1 MASFRRA
8 LVWLGI
14 TDEDEGGET
23 DAWHPES
30 SHPGYG
36 AGIPREQPSP
46 RVQVVSSGD
55 GQSQKVEHTQRSVVE
70 EPVQERRTTV
80 LRAFPQAPERPK
92 IHLIVPAKYSDVQ
105 EIGDKLKAEQPVI
118 VNVEGLDRELRRRIV
133 DFCSGLAYAL
143 EGKLK
148 EIATGVYLLSPQ
160 RVEIA
165 DDDTFRARQRAQGQ
179 D

>member
-30 SHPGYG
+30 SQSGYG
-36 AGIPREQPSP
+36 ASNLREQTSP
-46 RVQVVSSGD
+46 RVQVMSPGEEL
-55 GQSQKVEHTQRSVVE
+55 KPERTQRVGGE
-70 EPVQERRTTV
+70 DPQPERRTTV

-105 EIGDKLKAEQPVI
+105 EIGDKLKSEQPVI

-148 EIATGVYLLSPQ
+148 EIATGVYLVSPQ
-160 RVEIA
+160 RIEIA